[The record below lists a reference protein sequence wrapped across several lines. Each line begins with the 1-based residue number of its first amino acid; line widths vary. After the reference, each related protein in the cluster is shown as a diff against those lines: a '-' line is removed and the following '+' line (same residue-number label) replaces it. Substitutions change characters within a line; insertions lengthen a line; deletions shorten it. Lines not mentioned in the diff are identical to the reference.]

1 MSDERSMRVDYRG
14 RTVVITGASG
24 AIGSAM
30 AEAFAANGA
39 NVAIGCR
46 NLGKGRELAERI
58 RKAGGTAEV
67 FSMEVTD
74 RSTAP
79 RIMGFVCRENG
90 STFCWAWMAHVRRFC
105 RERSMSPSATVTDM
119 AWRQEVP

>member
-39 NVAIGCR
+39 NVAI
-46 NLGKGRELAERI
+46 
-58 RKAGGTAEV
+58 
-67 FSMEVTD
+67 
-74 RSTAP
+74 
-79 RIMGFVCRENG
+79 
-90 STFCWAWMAHVRRFC
+90 
-105 RERSMSPSATVTDM
+105 
-119 AWRQEVP
+119 

>member
-67 FSMEVTD
+67 FSG
-74 RSTAP
+74 RL
-79 RIMGFVCRENG
+79 ENG
-90 STFCWAWMAHVRRFC
+90 GGRNRGEIRRDPC
-105 RERSMSPSATVTDM
+105 AD
-119 AWRQEVP
+119 